1 MDTRPS
7 DKSSSRK
14 RAAAGECRVSAR
26 PAPEVVPRRVLVL
39 SSGIAL
45 GAFEA
50 GAFAAI
56 EEADDDLPEWITAAS
71 IGAVNAAII
80 AGNRPGE
87 RANSLLSFD
96 RRAVASWLSAS

>member
-26 PAPEVVPRRVLVL
+26 PAPEAVPRRVLVL

-80 AGNRPGE
+80 AGNRASVPTG
-87 RANSLLSFD
+87 LLSFD